1 MDQWFIID
9 KHDLTVRDIP
19 PPSSPPPRP
28 LHKPPPKPQRP
39 AFKSAD
45 NPAVIKQPK

>member
-19 PPSSPPPRP
+19 PPPAPAPRP
-28 LHKPPPKPQRP
+28 VHKPPPKPHKP
-39 AFKSAD
+39 AAAK
-45 NPAVIKQPK
+45 PAVIKQPK